1 MFLSPKAAGGI
12 SNAYANTAYWLGN
25 FHIDHHKR
33 MTQIKREAPI
43 NNQALANKIDPY
55 RTRRKTTHFPRAIY
69 ILFFIFTLY
78 LVIPVID
85 IPLLGLSLSAPM
97 FFFIAVV
104 CIFTPPHPWFKKYSK
119 WILLAVLTWFGIF
132 ISTTANGLVS
142 LGVNIDNEGVIT
154 LIRYLYWILVFVI
167 TAYFANQDTVLET
180 VATILAWSIL
190 LLALLRWGEV
200 ILYNNAGA
208 WTGTHL
214 MTQNSYG
221 FQFSTFSP
229 FILIK
234 IFQQRGGKKI
244 FWILAML
251 VVWSAAAINSSR
263 GSWVAIGI
271 GLAVC
276 LLMFFFSRP
285 RKMLGT
291 FLIILVF
298 AGVGMILWNMI
309 PEAAEAIEER
319 ASSFQSL
326 GEDKSYVIRQV
337 MVQKGLRLF
346 QESPIIGVGA
356 NRFTM
361 TWTDLEI
368 PDLLATRS
376 IQEFETKNS
385 HNSYIQFLA
394 EFGLVGS
401 IPFGLLLLILVF
413 SGFKTSRKSIIR
425 NNLIPLAFFL
435 SFIQMSIHMWVITA
449 LTGTITWFIYG
460 LMAAV
465 IMRGSQLSEKKAV

>member
-1 MFLSPKAAGGI
+1 MQCAAH
-12 SNAYANTAYWLGN
+12 WLGHP
-25 FHIDHHKR
+25 HIDLHMR
-33 MTQIKREAPI
+33 MTQTEREVPI
-43 NNQALANKIDPY
+43 NNQALVNHIDPY
-55 RTRRKTTHFPRAIY
+55 RTGRKTARFSRAIY
-69 ILFFIFTLY
+69 FLFFIFSIY

-85 IPLLGLSLSAPM
+85 VPLLGLSLSAPM

-104 CIFTPPHPWFKKYSK
+104 CILKPPYPWFKKYSK

-132 ISTTANGLVS
+132 ISTTANGLLS
-142 LGVNIDNEGVIT
+142 WAVNIDNDGVIT

-167 TAYFANQDTVLET
+167 TAYFANQDTVLEKIPT
-180 VATILAWSIL
+180 VFAWSIL

-200 ILYNNAGA
+200 ILYGNAGA

-229 FILIK
+229 FIFIK
-234 IFQQRGGKKI
+234 IFQQRGGKKV

-251 VVWSAAAINSSR
+251 VVWAAAAINSSR

-276 LLMFFFSRP
+276 MLMFFFSRP
-285 RKMLGT
+285 RKVLGG
-291 FLIILVF
+291 FLVVILVG
-298 AGVGMILWNMI
+298 GVGAVLCNVI
-309 PEAAEAIEER
+309 PEAAATIGER
-319 ASSFQSL
+319 ANSFQSL
-326 GEDKSYVIRQV
+326 EEDKSYVIRQV

-346 QESPIIGVGA
+346 QESPLIGVGA
-356 NRFTM
+356 NRFTL
-361 TWTDLEI
+361 TWTDLDI
-368 PDLLATRS
+368 PDLLAYRS
-376 IQEFETKNS
+376 IQEFETKTS

-401 IPFGLLLLILVF
+401 IPFGLLLIILVF
-413 SGFKTSRKSIIR
+413 SGYKTTRSSILR
-425 NNLIPLAFFL
+425 NNLIPLSIFL
-435 SFIQMSIHMWVITA
+435 SFIQMSIHMWVIAA

-465 IMRGSQLSEKKAV
+465 IMRGSQPSEKKAFDI

>member
-1 MFLSPKAAGGI
+1 
-12 SNAYANTAYWLGN
+12 
-25 FHIDHHKR
+25 
-33 MTQIKREAPI
+33 
-43 NNQALANKIDPY
+43 
-55 RTRRKTTHFPRAIY
+55 
-69 ILFFIFTLY
+69 
-78 LVIPVID
+78 
-85 IPLLGLSLSAPM
+85 M

-104 CIFTPPHPWFKKYSK
+104 CILKPPHPWFKKYSK

-132 ISTTANGLVS
+132 ISTTANGLLS
-142 LGVNIDNEGVIT
+142 WGVILDNDGVIT

-167 TAYFANQDTVLET
+167 TAYFANQDTVLEKIPT
-180 VATILAWSIL
+180 VFAWSIL

-200 ILYNNAGA
+200 ILYGNAGA

-234 IFQQRGGKKI
+234 IFQQRGGKKV

-251 VVWSAAAINSSR
+251 IVWAAAAINSSR

-276 LLMFFFSRP
+276 MLMFFFSRP
-285 RKMLGT
+285 RKVLGG
-291 FLIILVF
+291 FLVLILVG
-298 AGVGMILWNMI
+298 GVGAVLWNVI
-309 PEAAEAIEER
+309 PEAAATIGER
-319 ASSFQSL
+319 ANSFQSL
-326 GEDKSYVIRQV
+326 DEDKSYVIRQV

-346 QESPIIGVGA
+346 QESPLIGVGA
-356 NRFTM
+356 NRFTL
-361 TWTDLEI
+361 TWTDLDI

-376 IQEFETKNS
+376 LQEFETKNS

-401 IPFGLLLLILVF
+401 IPFGLMLIILVF
-413 SGFKTSRKSIIR
+413 SGYKTTRRSILR
-425 NNLIPLAFFL
+425 NNLIPLSIFL

-465 IMRGSQLSEKKAV
+465 IMKGSQPGEKKSFDI